1 MQPAAASFSRKTRR
15 STKKGFHDD
24 EDFSPPP
31 NTEKQPDDD
40 SQKKNKVYIPEFP
53 LVFKEDSML
62 IFEVSEQFKKLP
74 RLTVPTYFLS
84 FASAVAMMDAFTTMS
99 YFKGLFFTVP
109 FLTCLGLSTYM
120 NQQASVIISRIEL
133 LKEKS

>member
-1 MQPAAASFSRKTRR
+1 
-15 STKKGFHDD
+15 
-24 EDFSPPP
+24 
-31 NTEKQPDDD
+31 
-40 SQKKNKVYIPEFP
+40 
-53 LVFKEDSML
+53 ML

-84 FASAVAMMDAFTTMS
+84 FASAVVMMDAFTTMS

-120 NQQASVIISRIEL
+120 NQ
-133 LKEKS
+133 